1 MCQVRAKSLS
11 YPRCRKRRRRAVAQ
25 LGSALDWGSR
35 GRRFKSC
42 QPDEVYGLVRTAFG
56 AAPWVAC
63 QMPLIVT
70 PEGAMSGHGW
80 TAKSPPR
87 LGRVTHS
94 SFPAMVA
101 SAQTAEGSKSGHA
114 EERTSGT
121 ADARPVCHGEV
132 RCASASGCG
141 AGTRSDDHGNHRE

>member
-11 YPRCRKRRRRAVAQ
+11 CPSCQRWRRRAVAQ

-80 TAKSPPR
+80 TAKSPR
-87 LGRVTHS
+87 
-94 SFPAMVA
+94 AW
-101 SAQTAEGSKSGHA
+101 
-114 EERTSGT
+114 
-121 ADARPVCHGEV
+121 ARHTLIVSCHGRERPNGGGQQV
-132 RCASASGCG
+132 RTCRESDDPNIEKVLPTNSANRSAS
-141 AGTRSDDHGNHRE
+141 S